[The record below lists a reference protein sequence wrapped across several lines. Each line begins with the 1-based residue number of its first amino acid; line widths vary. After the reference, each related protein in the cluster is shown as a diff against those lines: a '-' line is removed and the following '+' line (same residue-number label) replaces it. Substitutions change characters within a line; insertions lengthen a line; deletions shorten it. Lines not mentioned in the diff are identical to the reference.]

1 MPFRCF
7 AHIINLASKDMIK
20 AAENIGLNQIVK
32 LRNIIHNVN
41 FLKIES
47 YKLILASHIKG
58 V

>member
-32 LRNIIHNVN
+32 LRNTVAQITVPMFGH
-41 FLKIES
+41 FGKIG
-47 YKLILASHIKG
+47 LG
-58 V
+58 